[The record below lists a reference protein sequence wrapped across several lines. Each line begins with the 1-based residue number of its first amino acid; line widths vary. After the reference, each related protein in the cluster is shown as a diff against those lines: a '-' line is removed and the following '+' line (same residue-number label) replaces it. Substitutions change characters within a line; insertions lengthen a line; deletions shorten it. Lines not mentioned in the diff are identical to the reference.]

1 MPVFLSE
8 VLGQMKA
15 IWARLDGGQ
24 RMTIV
29 AVVFAALVGMGG
41 IVWYAGQPDYIHGIT
56 IEDPSERV
64 RAQASLEKSGVLF
77 KVSGDEIQVER
88 GDYSRAWGAL
98 AAEGIT
104 GQVDPERSDNISSVT
119 LDSATRRDLL
129 IAKKRDRAVHAVK
142 KLRGVVDAYVTSD
155 KPKRMPFKEL
165 DEETNPS
172 STVTLNLAPGASFQS
187 VARAAIASVSGAL
200 GIQEKYIKA
209 VDARTNAIY
218 RLDDVAGNGYS
229 SSDFLTQQ
237 KARSRDMTFLAQ
249 QVLDR
254 AYPGK
259 AMVTVSVELD
269 PNWERVSEK
278 IQPATP
284 AIIREEVTKN
294 TSSDGK
300 VGSGGDPSVAAP
312 PTSGGL
318 SSGSGGG
325 PKNTTKSDTK
335 NRTMEPWSGTRETG
349 KLAPDIRSLNIALVL
364 DETIPDVANRL
375 TEIEGLVKAAV
386 GYSEQRVG
394 GGIDQIKTQVV
405 PEFIVPPPPVAPG
418 VDFMEIAKDYA
429 PLFGQIVAVLI
440 VVMFLRSLLKKGST
454 PLAPQLA
461 GASSSPRGSSIDEP
475 DEEEVELSTDE
486 QARRMRREIEK
497 SINEDPGSISRLLEG
512 WLAEVQS

>member
-29 AVVFAALVGMGG
+29 AVVFAALVGLGG

-56 IEDPSERV
+56 VEDPAERM

-88 GDYSRAWGAL
+88 ADYSRAWASL
-98 AAEGIT
+98 AAEGIS
-104 GQVDPERSDNISSVT
+104 GQVDPERGENISSVT
-119 LDSATRRDLL
+119 LDSATRRDML
-129 IAKKRDRAVHAVK
+129 IAKKRERAVHAVK

-155 KPKRMPFKEL
+155 KPKRMPFKAM
-165 DEETNPS
+165 DDETNPS

-218 RLDDVAGNGYS
+218 LMDEVAGAGFNSG
-229 SSDFLTQQ
+229 DFLSQQ
-237 KARSRDMTFLAQ
+237 KLRSRDLTFLAQ

-269 PNWERVSEK
+269 PSWERVSEK

-284 AIIREEVTKN
+284 AIVREEITKN
-294 TSSDGK
+294 TSSDGNL
-300 VGSGGDPSVAAP
+300 GSGGDPSVAAP
-312 PTSGGL
+312 TSGGL
-318 SSGSGGG
+318 ASSSSSG
-325 PKNTTKSDTK
+325 PKNSTKQDTK
-335 NRTMEPWSGTRETG
+335 NRTMEPWSGTRDSG
-349 KLAPDIRSLNIALVL
+349 KLAPDIRTLNIALVL
-364 DETIPDVANRL
+364 DETIPDVVNKQ
-375 TEIEGLVKAAV
+375 EQIEALVKDAV
-386 GYSEQRVG
+386 GFSELRPG
-394 GGIDQIKTQVV
+394 GGTDRFSVHIA
-405 PEFIVPPPPVAPG
+405 PEFIVPPPPAAVG
-418 VDFMEIAKDYA
+418 FDFMETARDYA
-429 PLFGQIVAVLI
+429 PLVGQIIAVLI
-440 VVMFLRSLLKKGST
+440 VVMFLRSLLKKGNT
-454 PLAPQLA
+454 PLAPKAATSA
-461 GASSSPRGSSIDEP
+461 GSVVV
-475 DEEEVELSTDE
+475 EEEVELSTDE
-486 QARRMRREIEK
+486 QALRMRREIEK